1 MDQQKSKKVVVFIV
15 AHPDDETLWA
25 AGTILNHTSWQCFI
39 VCLCRKNDKDR
50 APKFFKA
57 LNTLGAKGIMGD
69 LNDGPEQ
76 TPLRENEVEQAI
88 LQLIPDTDFDLI
100 ITHNPNGEYTRHL
113 RHEEISK
120 AVINMWAKGAIATNE
135 LWTFAYED
143 GHKAYYPRPL
153 KIANSYHELSK
164 DIWILKY
171 SIITDTYGFEES
183 SWEAKTTP
191 KGEAFW
197 HFSNPIDAKRWLD
210 EGGVLS

>member
-1 MDQQKSKKVVVFIV
+1 MDKKKSKKVALIV

-25 AGTILNHTSWQCFI
+25 GGTMLSKSSWHCFV
-39 VCLCRKNDKDR
+39 VCLCRKSDDDR

-57 LNTLGAKGIMGD
+57 LSVLGASGIMGD

-76 TPLRENEVEQAI
+76 TPLPENEVKQAI
-88 LQLIPDTDFDLI
+88 IQLITDNHFDLI

-120 AVINMWAKGAIATNE
+120 AVINLWAEGRIVTDE

-143 GHKAYYPRPL
+143 GNKAYYPKAEIQATSFWHLPKKL
-153 KIANSYHELSK
+153 W
-164 DIWILKY
+164 DLKY
-171 SIITDTYGFEES
+171 SIITQTYGFDKS

-191 KGEAFW
+191 GDEAFW
-197 HFSNPIDAKRWLD
+197 HFSSPQQAKKWLAK
-210 EGGVLS
+210 GGAAS

>member
-1 MDQQKSKKVVVFIV
+1 MYQEKPKQVAIIV

-25 AGTILNHTSWQCFI
+25 GGTILSNPSWQCFV
-39 VCLCRKNDKDR
+39 VCLCRKSDNDR

-57 LNTLGAKGIMGD
+57 LSVLGAKGAMGD

-76 TPLRENEVEQAI
+76 TPLSDNEIMEAI
-88 LQLIPDTDFDLI
+88 LQLIPHVHFDLI

-120 AVINMWAKGAIATNE
+120 TVVNLWNEGKLLTDE

-143 GHKAYYPRPL
+143 SNKAYLPKADIHAPCSR
-153 KIANSYHELSK
+153 HLSQNVW
-164 DIWILKY
+164 DLKY
-171 SIITDTYGFEES
+171 SIITHTYGFKES

-191 KGEAFW
+191 VKEAFW
-197 HFSNPIDAKRWLD
+197 HFSNPQQAKKWLAN
-210 EGGVLS
+210 GGTAS

>member
-1 MDQQKSKKVVVFIV
+1 MDQQKPKKVVLIV

-25 AGTILNHTSWQCFI
+25 GGTMLSHPSWQCFI
-39 VCLCRKNDKDR
+39 VCLCRKTDKDR

-57 LNTLGAKGIMGD
+57 LSVLGARGIMDD

-76 TPLRENEVEQAI
+76 TPLNENEVEQAI
-88 LQLIPDTDFDLI
+88 LQLIPDTDFNLI
-100 ITHNPNGEYTRHL
+100 ITHNPKGEYTRHL

-120 AVINMWAKGAIATNE
+120 AVINMWVKGTISTNE

-143 GHKAYYPRPL
+143 GNKAYYPKPL
-153 KIANSYHELSK
+153 KSANSYYELSK
-164 DIWILKY
+164 IIWDLKY
-171 SIITDTYGFEES
+171 SIITNTYGFEES

-197 HFSNPIDAKRWLD
+197 HFSNPIDAQKWLAKG
-210 EGGVLS
+210 EIAL